1 MPWLNQQFLKFVL
14 TLMCMSVAL
23 DSLSNFIG
31 LPFFSCVFCKTV
43 CSNCSL
49 ICFILTCFGSNGW
62 IDFNFLLWL
71 IPVSLSS
78 FFDMSWFDPCLCGLS
93 AAFACSSGSL
103 LALDARLGLGG
114 ARFFFK
120 SLFRE
125 PPRRL
130 LYLLLRLLPP

>member
-1 MPWLNQQFLKFVL
+1 MPWLNQQFLRFVL

-23 DSLSNFIG
+23 DSLSNFID
-31 LPFFSCVFCKTV
+31 LPFFSCVFRKTV
-43 CSNCSL
+43 CSNCSF
-49 ICFILTCFGSNGW
+49 ICFILTCFCSNGW
-62 IDFNFLLWL
+62 IDFDFHLWL

-114 ARFFFK
+114 ARFFQVPL
-120 SLFRE
+120 S
-125 PPRRL
+125 
-130 LYLLLRLLPP
+130 

>member
-1 MPWLNQQFLKFVL
+1 MPWLNQQFLRFVL

-23 DSLSNFIG
+23 DPLSNFID
-31 LPFFSCVFCKTV
+31 LPFFSCVFRKTV
-43 CSNCSL
+43 CSNCSF
-49 ICFILTCFGSNGW
+49 ICFILTCFCSNGW
-62 IDFNFLLWL
+62 IDFDFHLWL

-114 ARFFFK
+114 ARFFQVPL
-120 SLFRE
+120 S
-125 PPRRL
+125 
-130 LYLLLRLLPP
+130 